1 MSLITWTKEQFGTN
15 VGLHDEEHRQ
25 IFTSL
30 NALHETTAKGDR
42 KAVGAKFDELV
53 DVVAKHFASEENSM
67 TTHGLPTKDAHKVE
81 HDKLVKTCLDLQA
94 KFRAGQAEI
103 TPETTGF
110 VRDWLTQHIPTIDR
124 TYGAL
129 FNSKG
134 MAS

>member
-67 TTHGLPTKDAHKVE
+67 ATHGLPTKDAHKVE

-94 KFRAGQAEI
+94 KFRDGKAEV
-103 TPETTGF
+103 TQETTKF
-110 VRDWLTQHIPTIDR
+110 VSDWLTSHIPNIDR
-124 TYGAL
+124 GYGPFL
-129 FNSKG
+129 NSKG
-134 MAS
+134 LS

>member
-15 VGLHDEEHRQ
+15 VGMHDEEHRS

-30 NALHETTAKGDR
+30 NSLHETVAKGDR

-53 DVVAKHFASEENSM
+53 DIVAKHFASEEQNM
-67 TTHGLPTKDAHKVE
+67 TTHGYQAKDAHKAE

-94 KFRAGQAEI
+94 KFRAGQTEI

-110 VRDWLTQHIPTIDR
+110 VKDWLTQHIPVIDR
-124 TYGAL
+124 TYGPF

-134 MAS
+134 VS